1 MRSDYHC
8 GPLAACCL
16 ILSGWAPCS
25 AQIAP
30 PPRAATPDITGG
42 AAAAVAGQ
50 PGIMNQPVV
59 ISTFESVEMER
70 LRLAEE
76 VAKMER
82 DELDFREQVAKLQAK
97 LAGLS
102 LAGMTPASLP
112 SDYRSFIS
120 ANAGDIKKSDA
131 YYAQL
136 KSLLNDLTPDS
147 PYRSRLTGDSSNP
160 QQASEKLNKLSEY
173 REDDDICRTIR
184 GHIASL
190 AGGRVDDMQRRTEIG
205 RQLNLLAGERRRLEW
220 NLRMANGVNA
230 LSGEARSTE
239 DERAYIQHQ
248 IEDVAREVQQLE
260 DEKKSLSH
268 LVTAEVRKLQFQQF
282 IIELAVQQRYIHALI
297 ASGFYR
303 NSFQRGDLKIS
314 GDAYPSG
321 HSSHSGKNG
330 GQDAAT
336 PSSAALPPGAPASS
350 LPATELP
357 VISTITGLES
367 FLLNRIRDAIKD
379 REAIDN
385 MLREGQISAAESVL
399 RKMLLTAK
407 YQPELQT
414 LPYADRQKIQRFSQN
429 VKKLSDAIN
438 ARDYPEIARL
448 SAEMEKDGTDA
459 GASDLKA
466 FAAEHPRKALHW
478 AKQAELALRA
488 DDRKAAQSLMEASV
502 RRAPL
507 DPEVARKIE
516 QLQSDAVNSSDLGDS
531 LEDIVKR
538 QDYKAALDRM
548 NEFAPLAATS
558 KNPKLKADYEAL
570 LEREKALRA
579 ALEKCDELE
588 RRGNAPEAW
597 IALGT
602 LDAPVAG
609 DARVNERKG
618 RLAGKAPRF
627 VSCYTTAVEREQ
639 SGKAALALAWYLSA
653 LADAPGN
660 EHLQAKVTALGNRL
674 LKN

>member
-1 MRSDYHC
+1 
-8 GPLAACCL
+8 
-16 ILSGWAPCS
+16 
-25 AQIAP
+25 
-30 PPRAATPDITGG
+30 
-42 AAAAVAGQ
+42 
-50 PGIMNQPVV
+50 MNQPVV
-59 ISTFESVEMER
+59 ISTFENVEMER

-82 DELDFREQVAKLQAK
+82 DELDFREQVAHLQAK

-112 SDYRSFIS
+112 SEYRSFIS
-120 ANAGDIKKSDA
+120 ANAGEIKKSDA

-205 RQLNLLAGERRRLEW
+205 RELNLLAGERRRLEW
-220 NLRMANGVNA
+220 NLRMANGVNS
-230 LSGEARSTE
+230 LTGQQRSTE

-248 IEDVAREVQQLE
+248 IEDVAREVQRLE

-314 GDAYPSG
+314 DDAYPSG
-321 HSSHSGKNG
+321 HSSKSGKSG
-330 GQDAAT
+330 GQAPAAT
-336 PSSAALPPGAPASS
+336 GADPSSATLPAGAPASS

-367 FLLNRIRDAIKD
+367 FLLNRIRDSIKD

-414 LPYADRQKIQRFSQN
+414 LPYADRQKIQRFGQS
-429 VKKLSDAIN
+429 VKKLSDALN
-438 ARDYPEIARL
+438 ARDYPEISRL
-448 SAEMEKDGTDA
+448 AGEMEKDGTDA
-459 GASDLKA
+459 GTSDLKV

-478 AKQAELALRA
+478 AKQAELALRTG
-488 DDRKAAQSLMEASV
+488 DRKAAQSLMEAAI

-516 QLQSDAVNSSDLGDS
+516 QLQGDAIDNSHLGDS

-538 QDYKAALDRM
+538 QDYRAAFDRM

-558 KNPKLKADYEAL
+558 KNPQLKADYEAL

-597 IALGT
+597 ITLGT
-602 LDAPVAG
+602 LEAPVAG
-609 DARVNERKG
+609 DPRVNERKG
-618 RLAGKAPRF
+618 RIAGKAPRF

-660 EHLQAKVTALGNRL
+660 EQLQAKVTALGNRL